1 MFAGQH
7 LLYSNQ
13 PSPTVLLS
21 LGKAAVK
28 GEQGCAVTVAG
39 GLNSSCAWDGTM
51 LQTQPFSKC

>member
-39 GLNSSCAWDGTM
+39 GLNSSCA
-51 LQTQPFSKC
+51 